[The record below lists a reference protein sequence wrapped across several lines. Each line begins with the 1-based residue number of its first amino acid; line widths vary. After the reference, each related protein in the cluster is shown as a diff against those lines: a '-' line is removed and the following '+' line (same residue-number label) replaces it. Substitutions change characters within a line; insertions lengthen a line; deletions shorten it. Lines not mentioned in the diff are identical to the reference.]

1 VIEVSGLT
9 KRYGETVAVDQLNFE
24 VRAGEVVGFLGPN
37 GAGKTTT
44 LRILTGFLA
53 PTSGVVKIGGH
64 DVTEA
69 PLLARELLGYLPETC
84 PLYPELR
91 VEEYLA
97 FRAQLKHVPRSKRRS
112 AVSDAMQLAGI
123 SDRRGSL
130 IGQLSKGLKQRV
142 GLADA
147 LVSDPPLLILDEPS
161 SGLDPNQIREVR
173 KLLLDLKERHTVVL
187 STHILKEVEMV
198 CDRAIVLSR
207 GRVVAE
213 GSLEDLRRLRR
224 QARAE
229 LVLDTPSREDL
240 AMILADVCRVLERS
254 TRAGFE
260 YLDVELLD
268 PEAGLA
274 PALERLVGKGVRV
287 REARLAH
294 TSLEEV
300 FVELTQDDAPDPAD
314 VE

>member
-1 VIEVSGLT
+1 MIEVSGLT
-9 KRYGETVAVDQLNFE
+9 KTYGDTVAVDHLSFD

-53 PTSGVVKIGGH
+53 PTSGVVKIKGH
-64 DVTEA
+64 DVVEA
-69 PLLARELLGYLPETC
+69 PLVAREHLGYLPETC

-97 FRAQLKHVPRSKRRS
+97 FRAQLKHVPRGKRRS
-112 AVSDAMQLAGI
+112 AVVDAMQLAGI
-123 SDRRGSL
+123 YDRRGSL

-161 SGLDPNQIREVR
+161 TGLDPNQIREVR
-173 KLLLDLKERHTVVL
+173 KLLIDLKERHTVVF

-207 GRVVAE
+207 GKVVAE
-213 GSLEDLRRLRR
+213 GSLEDLRRLRQ

-229 LVLDTPSREDL
+229 IVLDGPPNEDL
-240 AMILADVCRVLERS
+240 ATLLDDVCRVLERN
-254 TRAGFE
+254 TRGSFE
-260 YLDVELLD
+260 YVEVELHD
-268 PEAGLA
+268 PKAGLA
-274 PALERLVGKGVRV
+274 PALERLVSKGVRV

-300 FVELTQDDAPDPAD
+300 FAELTQDDAQEPDD